1 MGALFRNGSP
11 GRPRGKCA
19 FRLERCRCVVLVLV
33 REEDKVGR
41 HPVIGYLVWAV
52 LFGALFA
59 WEGLGLARVSGCP
72 TLSDVFRL
80 IMRYPVGRWA
90 MFALWLWVGWH
101 LFVRGWHF
109 LLRA

>member
-1 MGALFRNGSP
+1 LCTDPAEKEANV
-11 GRPRGKCA
+11 A
-19 FRLERCRCVVLVLV
+19 
-33 REEDKVGR
+33 R
-41 HPVIGYLVWAV
+41 HPVVGYLVWAA

-59 WEGLGLARVSGCP
+59 WEGLGLARASGCP

-101 LFVRGWHF
+101 LFIRGWHF

>member
-1 MGALFRNGSP
+1 MG
-11 GRPRGKCA
+11 
-19 FRLERCRCVVLVLV
+19 
-33 REEDKVGR
+33 EEVKVTR

-59 WEGLGLARVSGCP
+59 WEGLGLARVSGFP

-90 MFALWLWVGWH
+90 LFALWLWAGWR
-101 LFVRGWHF
+101 LFARTPGKS
-109 LLRA
+109 